1 MGGGGGRDFSSSSIF
16 KYMCFQGACPTP
28 TTHTLWFPVPKKEEG
43 PYWPGPSPDGKV
55 SRLTVNP
62 GLHGE
67 STPSVGR
74 VLPERDL
81 AVCHWW
87 KFLVLVD
94 DVSSCTPNTHDL
106 VTRELEKTSFA

>member
-1 MGGGGGRDFSSSSIF
+1 MI
-16 KYMCFQGACPTP
+16 
-28 TTHTLWFPVPKKEEG
+28 TL
-43 PYWPGPSPDGKV
+43 
-55 SRLTVNP
+55 LTVNP

-67 STPSVGR
+67 STPSVGG

-94 DVSSCTPNTHDL
+94 DVRSCKTHAHGNL
-106 VTRELEKTSFA
+106 VTPELELFSFA